1 MSFNNVDNGTIDV
14 NNVTIDGDPANA
26 GAVGVHIEDS
36 DATFDF
42 DSATTI
48 QDFAGTNFEVDGGEG
63 VITFAG
69 EIDNTVAGGGRS
81 VHITDLQGG
90 SVTFSP
96 ASMITD
102 TNTGILVDANDDG
115 LILFAG
121 ELDMDTAGNDAITLT
136 NNTGTDIDFTGLV
149 DINTTGGDGFTAT
162 GGGNLTVTGTTNRI
176 QTDTGQIA
184 VITGMTIDAGGVNF
198 GFADRNMAAATS
210 AIQLENNVGTG
221 AIVFGS
227 AANQTAGD
235 NGTIVGGGADT
246 ILVRNTANATFNALI
261 VNNAA
266 TFSGFRVDKTNNNSM
281 NVTVN
286 DTTINDGAFGVNV
299 TGNGTT
305 GNLNMTIADVDI
317 LDSTT
322 AGLSFDD
329 VDAGTINVNNT
340 TIDGNNASAGG
351 QGVIIANSNA
361 TFNFDSSTVIQE
373 FGGTDFEVDGGTPVV
388 SFAGDIINRSDVNA
402 ADTTGRSVDVNS
414 ITGGSVTFTA
424 ASSIRDDNQGLIVG
438 GPLAADGNSGGVI
451 SFLGTMEFDTVAADA
466 VTVQNN
472 TGTTNVIFDGLD
484 IVTTTGDGVLIT
496 SNASTTSVMITDV
509 DVTTTTGN
517 AFTATSGGNL
527 TVAGANNVITT
538 TTGTGLTIDGMNI
551 VTQASFESVTV
562 NGAANGIV
570 LENVTGA
577 QVTVGETA
585 GAADSGG
592 TLTTTAEAI
601 IVRNVQNA
609 DLNNIRVA
617 DSGADAVV
625 IEHTGAGTTNM
636 DVTVDSLNLDAAT
649 GDGVAVAYQSNTND
663 FVLRFVDSTLEENFV
678 ASVTGNN
685 LFQMRVENTDIN
697 VAGTTDAFATT
708 FSGSATDAEL
718 ILRNVNFTATDASA
732 AFIDASGGT
741 AKTVDLLIEDSSFE
755 NSSAGNPSV
764 EINSQGSSTMNA
776 TIQGNTFDNA
786 AGTDF
791 DISSDG
797 AAARMRLNLGGDP
810 ASPSDFN
817 TAAGGGQFE
826 LFENGGSD
834 FDVFEMVD
842 TFGNLRNNGTVD
854 GNGGT
859 YDDLPVAPVPPVIP

>member
-1 MSFNNVDNGTIDV
+1 
-14 NNVTIDGDPANA
+14 
-26 GAVGVHIEDS
+26 
-36 DATFDF
+36 
-42 DSATTI
+42 
-48 QDFAGTNFEVDGGEG
+48 
-63 VITFAG
+63 
-69 EIDNTVAGGGRS
+69 
-81 VHITDLQGG
+81 
-90 SVTFSP
+90 
-96 ASMITD
+96 
-102 TNTGILVDANDDG
+102 
-115 LILFAG
+115 
-121 ELDMDTAGNDAITLT
+121 
-136 NNTGTDIDFTGLV
+136 
-149 DINTTGGDGFTAT
+149 
-162 GGGNLTVTGTTNRI
+162 
-176 QTDTGQIA
+176 
-184 VITGMTIDAGGVNF
+184 
-198 GFADRNMAAATS
+198 
-210 AIQLENNVGTG
+210 
-221 AIVFGS
+221 
-227 AANQTAGD
+227 
-235 NGTIVGGGADT
+235 
-246 ILVRNTANATFNALI
+246 
-261 VNNAA
+261 
-266 TFSGFRVDKTNNNSM
+266 
-281 NVTVN
+281 
-286 DTTINDGAFGVNV
+286 
-299 TGNGTT
+299 
-305 GNLNMTIADVDI
+305 
-317 LDSTT
+317 
-322 AGLSFDD
+322 
-329 VDAGTINVNNT
+329 
-340 TIDGNNASAGG
+340 
-351 QGVIIANSNA
+351 
-361 TFNFDSSTVIQE
+361 
-373 FGGTDFEVDGGTPVV
+373 
-388 SFAGDIINRSDVNA
+388 VNA